1 VPHVTITAKEQET
14 VPAPPELVDVGRL
27 NLYPQVTKKNYFQAK
42 ITTDGLTIQAGN
54 HIGSIPLNDDVT
66 LQVEPR
72 VPLGNLA
79 RLLTTINHTG
89 TALPGLLRHYDTEP
103 GVYPSLVALYA
114 ASLRSLIAGLGQD
127 GLLRRYFERHQ
138 DYAAPRGRINV
149 GRTLQTAL
157 PRGLPHVSSS
167 YFERSVDTPENRALL
182 AAVMWLHRYATRYA
196 TALAQKELRQIRRDL
211 NEAAF
216 LLRGVTHDQEHRFV
230 SDAVVTGRQPL
241 PALRQRY
248 RPALDLAMTI
258 INQQAV
264 IIEKAGKRLELDT
277 LLIDMERVFESYV
290 REVLRREAKHG
301 GWPEV
306 IVDGNFGPPKG
317 AASKL
322 FKRSA
327 EDDVPTTPDIVC
339 ERSKLDRN
347 RHPVILD
354 AKYRPVRNRVERKD
368 LEQVLLYGLA
378 YKAPHVVVVQPV
390 SPGGR
395 SGLHTSGEVEGITV
409 HVYGYDLAGDLDA
422 VETDFA
428 ATTRGLCAS
437 VPR

>member
-1 VPHVTITAKEQET
+1 MSHVTITAKEQET
-14 VPAPPELVDVGRL
+14 VPAPVELVDAGRL
-27 NLYPQVTKKNYFQAK
+27 KLYPQVTKKNYFQVK

-54 HIGSIPLNDDVT
+54 HIGSIPLNDNVT

-114 ASLRSLIAGLGQD
+114 ASLRSLVAGLAQD

-149 GRTLQTAL
+149 GRTLQTAV
-157 PRGLPHVSSS
+157 PRGLPQVSSS

-196 TALAQKELRQIRRDL
+196 NVLARKELRQIRRDL
-211 NEAAF
+211 NEAALF
-216 LLRGVTHDQEHRFV
+216 LRGVSHDQEHRFV
-230 SDAVVTGRQPL
+230 RDPVITGRQAL
-241 PALRQRY
+241 PALRQSY

-264 IIEKAGKRLELDT
+264 IIEKAGRRLELET
-277 LLIDMERVFESYV
+277 LLIDMETVFERYV
-290 REVLRREAKHG
+290 REVLRREASHDA
-301 GWPEV
+301 WPEV
-306 IVDGNFGPPKG
+306 ILDGNFGPPKG
-317 AASKL
+317 GASKL
-322 FKRSA
+322 FKNA
-327 EDDVPTTPDIVC
+327 GEDNVPTTPDIVC

-347 RHPVILD
+347 RHPVVLD
-354 AKYRPVRNRVERKD
+354 AKYRPVRSRVERKD
-368 LEQVLLYGLA
+368 LEQVLLYALA
-378 YKAPHVVVVQPV
+378 YKASHVVVVQPV
-390 SPGGR
+390 GPGGPV
-395 SGLHTSGEVEGITV
+395 GLHTSGEVEDITV
-409 HVYGYDLAGDLDA
+409 HVYGFDLAGNLDA
-422 VETDFA
+422 VEADFA
-428 ATTRGLCAS
+428 TSTRDLCRS